1 MRMRGLTA
9 NIAPIRG
16 APSRGRR
23 HTGAMTDPWLIDPAQ
38 LWPDYRPTRLLEL
51 PALARRCGVAHV
63 FAKAENERPLGN
75 FKALG
80 GMTAGLR
87 ALARATGAES
97 LDALQRHCRQ
107 SPAPMKL
114 LCASD
119 GNHGLAVA
127 AAAQRVGAR
136 AVVYLPMAVDDRRA
150 ARIDALG
157 GRVLRVD
164 GSYDDAVLAAAAAA
178 GRGEGV
184 LIADTSGDPDDA
196 VVADVMH
203 GYGLLTRELA
213 GQWPDHAGGPPSHT
227 FVQAGVGGLAAA
239 MADGLQTQLRVSA
252 RIVVVEPESA
262 ACVTPA
268 LEAGAPV
275 AIDGDL
281 HTGAEML
288 SCGLAS
294 APALAVLLRHGARGL
309 SVDEPMLRSA
319 VAALREA
326 GGPDSTASG
335 AAGLAGLLRASAD
348 PALRATH
355 ALDGDSRVLLVISEG
370 DAALRD

>member
-1 MRMRGLTA
+1 
-9 NIAPIRG
+9 
-16 APSRGRR
+16 
-23 HTGAMTDPWLIDPAQ
+23 MTTPWMIDPAQ

-75 FKALG
+75 FKSLG

-97 LDALQRHCRQ
+97 LDVLQRHCRQ
-107 SPAPMKL
+107 GPAPMKL
-114 LCASD
+114 ICASD

-136 AVVYLPMAVDDRRA
+136 ARIYLPIAVDERRA
-150 ARIDALG
+150 ARIEALG
-157 GRVLRVD
+157 GDVVRVD
-164 GSYDDAVLAAAAAA
+164 GSYDDAVLVAATAA
-178 GRGEGV
+178 GRGEGA
-184 LIADTSGDPDDA
+184 LIADTSGDADDT

-213 GQWPDHAGGPPSHT
+213 GQWPDHAGGPPSHA

-239 MADGLQTQLRVSA
+239 MADGLRSQLCAPA
-252 RIVVVEPESA
+252 RIVVVEPGSA
-262 ACVTPA
+262 ACVTRA
-268 LEAGAPV
+268 LEAGEPV
-275 AIDGDL
+275 TVDGDL
-281 HTGAEML
+281 HTSAEML

-309 SVDEPMLRSA
+309 SVDESMLRDA
-319 VAALREA
+319 IAALREA

-348 PALRATH
+348 PTLRAAH

>member
-1 MRMRGLTA
+1 
-9 NIAPIRG
+9 
-16 APSRGRR
+16 
-23 HTGAMTDPWLIDPAQ
+23 MTDPWLIDPAQ

-75 FKALG
+75 FKSLG

-97 LDALQRHCRQ
+97 LGALQQHCRQ
-107 SPAPMKL
+107 GPAPIQL
-114 LCASD
+114 ICASD

-136 AVVYLPMAVDDRRA
+136 AIVYLPAAVDDRRA

-157 GRVLRVD
+157 GQVVCID
-164 GSYDDAVLAAAAAA
+164 GSYDDAVIAAAAAA
-178 GRGEGV
+178 GRDEGV
-184 LIADTSGDPDDA
+184 LIADTGGDPDDA
-196 VVADVMH
+196 VVADVMQ
-203 GYGLLTRELA
+203 GYGLLARELA
-213 GQWPDHAGGPPSHT
+213 GQWPEDAGGPPSHL

-239 MADGLQTQLRVSA
+239 MADGLRSQLHASA
-252 RIVVVEPESA
+252 RIVVVEPDSV
-262 ACVTPA
+262 ACVTRA
-268 LEAGAPV
+268 LETGAPV